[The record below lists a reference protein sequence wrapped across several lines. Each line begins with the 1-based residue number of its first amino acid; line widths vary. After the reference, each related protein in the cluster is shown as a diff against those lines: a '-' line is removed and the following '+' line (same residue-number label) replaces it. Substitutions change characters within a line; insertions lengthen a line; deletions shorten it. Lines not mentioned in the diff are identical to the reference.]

1 MRTDA
6 RLLALLLAST
16 VLAACAPLTHSI
28 IALDGADT
36 GNLAAVA
43 VFDNDDQQ
51 PLLVRGIDGRPIDAI
66 RVPSVFRDWSFVVTP
81 GSHRLWLSSVP
92 HGHPF
97 LPQFIRCYAM
107 EVALAPGERYILRD
121 DPEHDLA
128 LLLRPGTPQPAAVG
142 TLVDKPFVFER
153 ACRWQ

>member
-1 MRTDA
+1 LRTETH
-6 RLLALLLAST
+6 LLAALLASA

-28 IALDGADT
+28 VALDGADT

-43 VFDNDDQQ
+43 VLDNDDRR

-81 GSHRLWLSSVP
+81 GPHRLWLSSMP

-97 LPQFIRCYAM
+97 LPQFIRCYALN
-107 EVALAPGERYILRD
+107 ATLAPGERYILRD
-121 DPEHDLA
+121 DPEHERA
-128 LLLRPGTPQPAAVG
+128 LLLRPGSDQPAAIG
-142 TLVDKPFVFER
+142 ALVDKPFVLER
-153 ACRWQ
+153 SCRWQ